1 MLNKK
6 HVLNLNFRNI
16 TLSALVFIIC
26 LPFFSLAQTKD
37 ITYDQTQNVRFVTQ
51 YNNNTEIDSYLT
63 KDGMLLSIG
72 DTLTIGKAIIF
83 GNAINHRKKYLY
95 DDVFTHIVAG
105 NVKGRSL
112 QELNFIPHDYSGD
125 KVIIKSLF
133 VSHEKYKGYKLFPKR
148 KELPLYVSIFVKS
161 YKTGITKVFSQSRKT
176 ILDIEKAF
184 VSGEVVNDKA
194 PIPQRNLENTSDDI
208 KYDLLIKLGKL
219 KDSGVLSEEEFQKE
233 KKKILDRK

>member
-1 MLNKK
+1 M
-6 HVLNLNFRNI
+6 NLTFRNI
-16 TLSALVFIIC
+16 TLSALVFFIC
-26 LPFFSLAQTKD
+26 LPFFSLAQTKN
-37 ITYDQTQNVRFVTQ
+37 ITYDQTQNVSFVAQ
-51 YNNNTEIDSYLT
+51 YKNNTEIDSYLT
-63 KDGMLLSIG
+63 KDGMLLKVG

-83 GNAINHRKKYLY
+83 GNAINNRKKYLY
-95 DDVFTHIVAG
+95 DDVFTYIVAG

-112 QELNFIPHDYSGD
+112 QEFNFIPHDYTGD

-161 YKTGITKVFSQSRKT
+161 YKTGISKVFSHSRIT
-176 ILDIEKAF
+176 ILDIERAF
-184 VSGEVVNDKA
+184 VSGEVLNDNA
-194 PIPQRNLENTSDDI
+194 PIPIPQRNLENTNDDI

-219 KDSGVLSEEEFQKE
+219 KDSGVLSDEEFQKE